1 MYNSIQKKYGKCIDC
16 SSNEPEQYIIA
27 KRCPNHYKI
36 YRAKIKLEK
45 QKTRNKVRSLHSLP
59 ANRSMVD
66 KNKDGSKD
74 ELALC
79 FAKRMS
85 EVPAICDNCGAEA
98 EWIKQPKY
106 YKLWKAAKAH
116 LLEKRHFKSIQ
127 THPLNFLTLFA
138 GFSGVCDCHDDYDHD
153 WERASKMNVWETV
166 INRFKILYPLIAPE
180 ERKFIP
186 QVLLE
191 TLKTNKDD
199 VAFN

>member
-1 MYNSIQKKYGKCIDC
+1 MYSSIQKKYSECLDC
-16 SSNEPEQYIIA
+16 KNGIEVPIIA
-27 KRCPNHYKI
+27 GRCQMHYKI
-36 YRAKIKLEK
+36 HRAKIQLER
-45 QKTRNKVRSLHSLP
+45 QKERRKIRSLKTLP

-66 KNKDGSKD
+66 KNKGESKD
-74 ELALC
+74 ELALY

-106 YKLWKAAKAH
+106 YKLWKAAQAH

-153 WERASKMNVWETV
+153 WERASKMNVWEKV
-166 INRFKILYPLIAPE
+166 IKRFKILYPLIAPE

-186 QVLLE
+186 QALLE
-191 TLKTNKDD
+191 TLK
-199 VAFN
+199 